1 MTFLWLLSWWN
12 LIFVAP
18 FGLALLYL
26 GMYTGSGITFGDVDH
41 DFDVDHDIDV
51 DHDAELSAD
60 ADHDGDVE
68 ADHDADQDSAG
79 EMPGGSPITAA
90 LQWLG
95 VGRVP
100 LSILLMVMLL
110 AWGWTGVVSN
120 FLLAGHMA
128 SGWRVIFISVPLA
141 LGISIFLTRVLAG
154 AIARWFPLCDT
165 TARRRHE
172 LLGCIGPATF
182 AIDERFGMAAIRDTT
197 GDLYQ
202 VPCHVSTGQ
211 SAIPKGTH
219 VKLIA
224 YSGKQG
230 IFTVVPWP
238 QNVGMKNEKCEMKNV
253 G

>member
-1 MTFLWLLSWWN
+1 MTLLWLLSWWN

-26 GMYTGSGITFGDVDH
+26 GMYVGSGITFGDVDH
-41 DFDVDHDIDV
+41 DIDVDHDFDA

-68 ADHDADQDSAG
+68 ADHDLEHESAG
-79 EMPGGSPITAA
+79 EMPGGSPISAA

-100 LSILLMVMLL
+100 LSILLMVLLL
-110 AWGWTGVVSN
+110 AWGWTGVITN
-120 FLLAGHMA
+120 FLLGSHMSA
-128 SGWRVIFISVPLA
+128 ARHVIFVSVPVATVASL
-141 LGISIFLTRVLAG
+141 FVTRALAG
-154 AIARWFPLCDT
+154 AIARWLPLCDT

-182 AIDERFGMAAIRDTT
+182 AVDERFGMAAVRDTT

-202 VPCHVSTGQ
+202 VPCRVSAGQ
-211 SAIPKGTH
+211 AAIPKGSP
-219 VKLIA
+219 VKLVA

-230 IFTVVPWP
+230 IFTVTPWP
-238 QNVGMKNEKCEMKNV
+238 QNHGMKNVKCEMKTV